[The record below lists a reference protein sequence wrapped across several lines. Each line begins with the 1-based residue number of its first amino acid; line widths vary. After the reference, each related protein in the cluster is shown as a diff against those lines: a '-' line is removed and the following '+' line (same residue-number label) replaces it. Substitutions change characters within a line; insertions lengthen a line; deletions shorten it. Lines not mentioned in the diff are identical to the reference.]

1 MTTAP
6 MITPVATELPR
17 SKAPLE
23 WAVSANGILFTAQIP
38 IDASGQVV
46 DGGIEAQAR
55 QTMANLKHTLDCAG
69 VGMAGLTQ
77 ALIYVTEREHL
88 AAVNQV
94 YADYVSEP
102 YPNRAAIIVSGF
114 ARAEML
120 VEIVAYAAV
129 PDA

>member
-1 MTTAP
+1 MT
-6 MITPVATELPR
+6 
-17 SKAPLE
+17 
-23 WAVSANGILFTAQIP
+23 
-38 IDASGQVV
+38 D
-46 DGGIEAQAR
+46 
-55 QTMANLKHTLDCAG
+55 
-69 VGMAGLTQ
+69 
-77 ALIYVTEREHL
+77 REHL